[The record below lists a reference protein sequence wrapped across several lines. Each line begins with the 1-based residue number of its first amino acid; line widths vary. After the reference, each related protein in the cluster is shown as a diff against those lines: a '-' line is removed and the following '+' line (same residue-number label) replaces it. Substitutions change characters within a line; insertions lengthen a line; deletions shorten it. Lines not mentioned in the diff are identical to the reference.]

1 MKIKAIPR
9 RLRHQPP
16 IFKQPHP
23 PPILHVIMNKSL
35 METLGDKLACLGLRE
50 WPTEGQIFVHP
61 RHRGNKTWKAWMDV
75 YDRCTVLLDCSLR
88 SNATRVALRLPGNCM
103 CHTITVDDLAP
114 NGSWRRTVLGQIRD
128 FMDLLDSG
136 YQCWML
142 SVPPG
147 DPVFSKENM
156 EVMTTMEARTE
167 DIAVDSDFGD
177 VLAALVVSNHRAYAE
192 DFVTTLEAAV
202 AYCGILGWR
211 VVQIA
216 VGCSVGGRGAI
227 HLVAIGR
234 YTDREGVK
242 DLKVMIP
249 THFDSKVYL
258 GGQRFFMER
267 IIKDLEAFHKQKTR
281 DNMRVFL
288 MGIYVPRTK
297 GWRSLL
303 SNLLGINRCYLT
315 LLRKEIVQ
323 IIGDHLLQLEVGK
336 EVSRIFGDRVLRL

>member
-1 MKIKAIPR
+1 M
-9 RLRHQPP
+9 
-16 IFKQPHP
+16 
-23 PPILHVIMNKSL
+23 
-35 METLGDKLACLGLRE
+35 
-50 WPTEGQIFVHP
+50 
-61 RHRGNKTWKAWMDV
+61 
-75 YDRCTVLLDCSLR
+75 
-88 SNATRVALRLPGNCM
+88 
-103 CHTITVDDLAP
+103 
-114 NGSWRRTVLGQIRD
+114 LGQIRD

-147 DPVFSKENM
+147 DPVFTEENM
-156 EVMTTMEARTE
+156 EVMATVEARTQ
-167 DIAVDSDFGD
+167 DIAVNSDFGD

-258 GGQRFFMER
+258 GGQRFYMER
-267 IIKDLEAFHKQKTR
+267 IIEDLEAFHKQNTR
-281 DNMRVFL
+281 DKMRAFL
-288 MGIYVPRTK
+288 MGIYVPRRTK

-323 IIGDHLLQLEVGK
+323 IIGYHLLPLEVGK